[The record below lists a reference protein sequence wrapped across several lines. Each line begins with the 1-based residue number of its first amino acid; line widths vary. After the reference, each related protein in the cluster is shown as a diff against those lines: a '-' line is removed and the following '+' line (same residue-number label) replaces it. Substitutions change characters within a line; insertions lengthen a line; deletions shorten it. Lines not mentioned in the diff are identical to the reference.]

1 MNAANLR
8 LRFFKGEYAVCALRD
23 LSRFDLSRDLFF
35 LSKTPDELSLVC
47 AAECVPANA
56 GKVEGGWTL
65 FRVEGV
71 LDFGLIGILSAVTGL
86 LAERDISVCAVSTF
100 NTDYF
105 LIKTH
110 ALAAARAVFQ
120 EKGYVVV

>member
-1 MNAANLR
+1 MNLR
-8 LRFFKGEYAVCALRD
+8 LRFFKGGYAVCLLRD
-23 LSRFDLSRDLFF
+23 LSRFDKTPELFF
-35 LSKTPDELSLVC
+35 LSRTQDEISLVC
-47 AAECVPANA
+47 AVECVPDNA
-56 GKVEGGWTL
+56 VKVEGGWTL

-86 LAERDISVCAVSTF
+86 LARNNISVCAVSTF

-110 ALAAARAVFQ
+110 ALPAARALFL
-120 EKGYVVV
+120 ENGYAVV